1 MNAAARRPAR
11 SGQPLTAED
20 AHRRLPLVRAIVAD
34 IVRLYRELVDRRER
48 LARIRKLP
56 GGKRQEGSLYEQELE
71 QVERDI
77 ERDDETLRGYVSEL
91 ESLGGTVRD
100 AEAGRV
106 EFSGKLEGKKV
117 FFGWR
122 QGDEDLSY
130 WRPADSDESERHR
143 LLEDSVPQDGD
154 AN

>member
-1 MNAAARRPAR
+1 MNAAARRSAR

-34 IVRLYRELVDRRER
+34 LVTLHRDLVDRRQR

-56 GGKRQEGSLYEQELE
+56 GGKRQEDSLYSEELE
-71 QVERDI
+71 QI
-77 ERDDETLRGYVSEL
+77 EQEIARDDETLRGYVAEL

-100 AEAGRV
+100 ADTGTVEFAGR
-106 EFSGKLEGKKV
+106 LEGKRV

-122 QGDEDLSY
+122 QGSDDLTY
-130 WRPADSDESERHR
+130 WRSADS
-143 LLEDSVPQDGD
+143 EDSEEHPMLEGSVSQDDD
-154 AN
+154 AT